1 MVLIAMLSALSV
13 VGRIGFQSIPNVQP
27 STALIIICS
36 YFLGPLSGMLLAILS
51 TLLSNTVMGMGLW
64 TLGQMTAWI
73 LIALMSHWFYR
84 LPCRPI
90 TLMVCFGGIAGFLY
104 GLFFALLNYFI
115 TGYFFAY
122 YITSF
127 PFDLMHSIGNVI
139 FILLLF
145 QPISVVFKRYDV

>member
-1 MVLIAMLSALSV
+1 MVLIAMLSAVSV

-27 STALIIICS
+27 STALIIISS

-51 TLLSNTVMGMGLW
+51 TLLSNIVMGMGIW
-64 TLGQMTAWI
+64 TLWQMTAWT

-84 LPCRPI
+84 LPFRPI
-90 TLMVCFGGIAGFLY
+90 TLMVCFGTIAGFLY

-115 TGYFFAY
+115 TGYFLAY
-122 YITSF
+122 YVTSF

-145 QPISVVFKRYDV
+145 QPISVVFNRYNV